1 MQNLEGVRNIY
12 IVVLLTL
19 LSLFCSCKPRRVVV
33 TAFKPFGGRA
43 INSSEVILEKIKNA
57 DEKVPLSVDYNLAWP
72 QLLQK
77 LDPKPDKLVMLGEYK
92 GKEVRVDLL
101 ASLNGVTYQSKTAQ
115 KINFVKQN
123 SVPGKFVCNYVY
135 FKALEA
141 GHNAVFVHI
150 PEDYHEF
157 EAVQKIVDMY

>member
-1 MQNLEGVRNIY
+1 MLNTILI
-12 IVVLLTL
+12 IALII
-19 LSLFCSCKPRRVVV
+19 LFSFLGSCKTKRIII
-33 TAFKPFGGRA
+33 TAFKPFGGRT

-57 DEKVPLSVDYNLAWP
+57 DEKVSLPVDYNLAWS
-72 QLLQK
+72 QLLEK

-115 KINFVKQN
+115 KIDFVKQN

-157 EAVQKIVDMY
+157 EVVQKIVDMY